1 MKVKKFIFQLKI
13 MKYKTLSIIIPVY
26 NEERFIDKVLA
37 NVTKADSLS
46 LKKELIII
54 DDGSNDKTKIKIKDF
69 FKKNKNKKINLKL
82 IFKKKNEGK
91 GAAVKDGVLSST
103 GDIVLIQDADL
114 EYDPSDYPILLEP
127 FFKYQVDVVYGSR
140 FITHR
145 PHRVL
150 YFWHSLGNFLLTTF
164 SNFFTNLNLTDMETG
179 YKVFRGDL
187 IRKIAKKLKSKR
199 FGFEPEIT
207 AKIAKI
213 KNIKIY
219 EVGISYFGRTYE
231 EGKKINWIDGI
242 KTFFEII
249 KFNLFEK

>member
-1 MKVKKFIFQLKI
+1 
-13 MKYKTLSIIIPVY
+13 MKYKKLSIIIPVY
-26 NEERFIDKVLA
+26 NEEKFIETVINKVLEA
-37 NVTKADSLS
+37 NSLG
-46 LKKELIII
+46 LKKEIII
-54 DDGSNDKTKIKIKDF
+54 VDDGSFDQTKIKIENKI
-69 FKKNKNKKINLKL
+69 KKLNKRQLRIKT

-91 GAAVKDGVLSST
+91 GAVVKKGVLSST

-127 FFKYQVDVVYGSR
+127 FFKYQADVVYGSR

-187 IRKIAKKLKSKR
+187 LRKIAKKLKSKR

-219 EVGISYFGRTYE
+219 EVGISYFGRTYK

-249 KFNLFEK
+249 RFNLFEK